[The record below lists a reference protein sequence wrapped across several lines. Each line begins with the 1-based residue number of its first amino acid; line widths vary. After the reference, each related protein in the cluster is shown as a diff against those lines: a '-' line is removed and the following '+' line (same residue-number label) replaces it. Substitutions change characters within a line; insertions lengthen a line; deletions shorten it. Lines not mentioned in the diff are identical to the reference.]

1 MYMIDRATIIVKPKQ
16 PFVDWIQA
24 HPDSA
29 GLNVTLEQLREDST
43 AYLIP
48 EFDSNQ
54 DAEEY
59 IKDLSGDIFEI
70 ELELWYQDDQFWPK
84 KRDYQ
89 KFLEWFEVE
98 LHSMVLDPYENEI
111 MRDEY

>member
-1 MYMIDRATIIVKPKQ
+1 MIDRAVIIVKPKQ

-29 GLNVTLEQLREDST
+29 GLNLTLEQVREDST

-48 EFDSNQ
+48 DLDSDQ

-59 IKDLSGDIFEI
+59 IKDLSSDIFEI
-70 ELELWYQDDQFWPK
+70 ELESWYRDDQFWPK
-84 KRDYQ
+84 KRDYR
-89 KFLEWFEVE
+89 KFLEWFEIEV
-98 LHSMVLDPYENEI
+98 HSMVIDPYENEI
-111 MRDEY
+111 MREEY